1 MSSPENIFPADK
13 PIQLPALQ
21 IPLDHARQH
30 QKDTFAI
37 HRFDLGQVIASYVLR
52 LEAGLQQ
59 QSLLLA
65 AYLGWLHRMS
75 AEYETAVLFAS
86 NKGTFPVSMSFE
98 ESPAFEMI
106 VQQVYTQLQEGK
118 SGQRVQAET
127 MFSFGQTIPA
137 QRGQLINWTIER
149 HPSSLTMVVEYNDSL
164 FKPATIA
171 RFSTYYIRLL
181 EALLANPQLPV
192 GAVNI
197 LNAEDEVLYA
207 ALNHTNAPYNNELT
221 FHSAFEQAAAQ
232 HPDRPAISFRET
244 TWTYT
249 QLNEQANQIAHH
261 LLSKGLRKGEFVTMF
276 LDRSL
281 YSVVSLLGIM
291 KAGGVYVPVDPAH
304 PDDRNH
310 YIVQDTRSAFVLTQ
324 NEHYHKVH
332 ELTAGISTLRGIV
345 PLESIR
351 SDEVIPY
358 NPEIG
363 VLPDDLA
370 YVIYTSGSTG
380 KPKGTLIA
388 HRGVV
393 NLGQVLNEQFEI
405 VPQDIMA
412 QFASYSFDGSVWDT
426 IAPLFHGAH
435 MYMLDADERV
445 SIEEFAVAIERTQTT
460 IVTALPTVFFN
471 QLSAYLSPEGYDR
484 LHSLRLLA
492 VAGEALY
499 GERVRAFQQ
508 KINQPVHVVNAYGP
522 TECTVCATM
531 HKVSDALP
539 PHIVNVPIGRPI
551 NNYEVWIMNDQQ
563 MPCPVGVPGEMY
575 ISTVGIAKG
584 YLNQPDKT
592 AAAFVPHPHMEGE
605 KLYRSGDLAKLLPD
619 GTIEYVGRRD
629 SQIKIRGHRIEIG
642 EIEDNLNKYEA
653 IQDAVVVAK
662 KDASNQN
669 MLVAYFTT
677 SDGSK
682 LSPAVIKQFLADR
695 LPSYFVPKF
704 VCQLDE
710 IPISPTGKAERK
722 KLINYPNIEL
732 AEQAAGYVA
741 PSTDIEKRIAAAWSE
756 VLNREQIGIHD
767 DFFSIGGDSLHVIHV
782 LVLLKADY
790 PGLKIADFFECKTI
804 AALAARAELPGG
816 GQADLLPFTPSGEL
830 IDLVEFP
837 ERVHVTEPQ
846 EMLQPTKGVLLTGG
860 TGYLGS
866 YLLYELLQR
875 SEAHIYALVR
885 KSGNASSMDRLK
897 STMELYFGRNM
908 LTGFDERVT
917 VIEGNLEQPGLGIN
931 EADHALLAEH
941 MDAIIHSAADVR
953 HFGDPEHFRKANILS
968 TNELLKLATVRKG
981 IRFHFVSTM
990 GIPEDLS
997 LEGKWQQVVE
1007 AGTIPD
1013 SLRAENVYTN
1023 SKLEGEKLVLQAAEQ
1038 GLAVNIY
1045 RAGNLSSHSMS
1056 GSFQRN
1062 IDSNAMYR
1070 MIKAMLLLEKA
1081 PAVDQWMDFT
1091 PIDYAGRSI
1100 VHLALQRDTAGHIF
1114 HICNPQQLLY
1124 SDLIELINEAGY
1136 AVEQLR
1142 PEAYHNWLLDSSI
1155 RKPAEAMQLAMA
1167 QLEGDGARQSPYRLA
1182 NPLTAARLEQ
1192 DGITCVAPDLSFI
1205 RAMLDYAAGIGYF
1218 PAPTPLTDSTSSSTK
1233 LENPLTNEPVSSRSL
1248 NA

>member
-1 MSSPENIFPADK
+1 MSSPENIRPANK
-13 PIQLPALQ
+13 PVQLPALQ

-37 HRFDLGQVIASYVLR
+37 HRFDLGQTIAGYVAR

-65 AYLGWLHRMS
+65 AYLGWIHRMS

-86 NKGTFPVSMSFE
+86 NKGTFPVSVSFE
-98 ESPAFEMI
+98 ESPSFETI
-106 VQQVYTQLQEGK
+106 VQQVYAQLKEGK
-118 SGQRVQAET
+118 SGQRVQGET
-127 MFSFGQTIPA
+127 VFSFGQTIPA
-137 QRGQLINWTIER
+137 QPGQLINWTIEPQ
-149 HPSSLTMVVEYNDSL
+149 PSSLTMVVEYNDSL
-164 FKPATIA
+164 LKPATIA

-181 EALLANPQLPV
+181 EGLLADPQLPV
-192 GAVNI
+192 GAVDI
-197 LNAEDEVLYA
+197 LNAEDEVLYS
-207 ALNHTNAPYNNELT
+207 ALNYTNAPYNNELT
-221 FHSAFEQAAAQ
+221 FHGAFEKAAFL
-232 HPDRPAISFRET
+232 HPERPAISFRDT

-249 QLNEQANQIAHH
+249 ELNEQANQIAHH

-345 PLESIR
+345 PIESVHAAGAAT
-351 SDEVIPY
+351 S
-358 NPEIG
+358 NPDVG
-363 VLPDDLA
+363 VLPDELA

-471 QLSAYLSPEGYDR
+471 QLSAYLSSEGYAR

-508 KINQPVHVVNAYGP
+508 KIDQTIHVVNAYGP

-531 HKVSDALP
+531 HKVSDTLP
-539 PHIVNVPIGRPI
+539 EHIVNVPIGRPI

-592 AAAFVPHPHMEGE
+592 AAAFVDHPHIPGE

-682 LSPAVIKQFLADR
+682 LSPAAIKQFLADR

-722 KLINYPNIEL
+722 KLVNYPNTEL
-732 AEQAAGYVA
+732 AEQAVGYVA
-741 PSTDIEKRIAAAWSE
+741 PSTETEQRLAAAWSE

-782 LVLLKADY
+782 LVLLKSDY

-816 GQADLLPFTPSGEL
+816 GQADILPFTPSGEL

-837 ERVHVTEPQ
+837 ERVNVASPQ
-846 EMLQPTKGVLLTGG
+846 EMLKPTTGVLLTGG

-885 KSGNASSMDRLK
+885 KSGNASSLDRLK

-917 VIEGNLEQPGLGIN
+917 VIEGNLEQPGLGISA
-931 EADHALLAEH
+931 ADHELLAH
-941 MDAIIHSAADVR
+941 RMDAIIHSAADVR
-953 HFGDPEHFRKANILS
+953 HFGDPEHFRKTNILS

-981 IRFHFVSTM
+981 IRFHYVSTM

-1007 AGTIPD
+1007 TGTIPD

-1038 GLAVNIY
+1038 GLAINIY

-1070 MIKAMLLLEKA
+1070 MIKAMLLLGKA

-1100 VHLALQRDTAGHIF
+1100 VHLALQPDTAGRIF

-1124 SDLIELINEAGY
+1124 SDLIGLINDAGY
-1136 AVEQLR
+1136 PVELLR
-1142 PEAYHNWLLDSSI
+1142 QDAYHNWLLDSSI
-1155 RKPAEAMQLAMA
+1155 SKPAEAMQLAMA

-1182 NPLTAARLEQ
+1182 NPLTAERLEQ
-1192 DGITCVAPDLSFI
+1192 DGISCALPDLTFI
-1205 RAMLDYAAGIGYF
+1205 QAMLSYAAGIGYF
-1218 PAPTPLTDSTSSSTK
+1218 PEPVAELKATPATSDRSAAD
-1233 LENPLTNEPVSSRSL
+1233 EPVSSRSL